1 MESELE
7 SEFGSDLGPEGRIYA
22 PGLGDDGPPRA
33 GFSWVALA
41 AVAVGVANFVI
52 LYLVG
57 APLAL
62 ILGYHARKTI
72 RSSGGRQ
79 SGLSVAWLGIALGWL
94 GMAVN
99 VYTFIVYNV
108 K

>member
-7 SEFGSDLGPEGRIYA
+7 SDVEHQGGLDA
-22 PGLGDDGPPRA
+22 PGLRDDGPPRA

-41 AVAVGVANFVI
+41 AVALGLANFTI

-62 ILGYHARKTI
+62 ILGYHARRSI
-72 RSSGGRQ
+72 RASGGRQ
-79 SGLSVAWLGIALGWL
+79 TGLSVAWAGIALGWL
-94 GMAVN
+94 GLAAN
-99 VYTFIVYNV
+99 VYTFIVYNTR
-108 K
+108 

>member
-7 SEFGSDLGPEGRIYA
+7 SELGPQGGIDA
-22 PGLGDDGPPRA
+22 PGLRDDGPPRE

-72 RSSGGRQ
+72 RASGGRQ
-79 SGLSVAWLGIALGWL
+79 TGMPVAWAGIALGWL
-94 GMAVN
+94 GLAVN
-99 VYTFIVYNV
+99 AYTFILYNTR
-108 K
+108 

>member
-1 MESELE
+1 MASEVESEL
-7 SEFGSDLGPEGRIYA
+7 GVQGGIDA
-22 PGLGDDGPPRA
+22 PGLRDDAPPRD

-41 AVAVGVANFVI
+41 AVAVGLANFVI

-72 RSSGGRQ
+72 RASAGRQ
-79 SGLSVAWLGIALGWL
+79 TGLPVAWLAIALGWL
-94 GMAVN
+94 GLAVN
-99 VYTFIVYNV
+99 VYTFIVYNT